1 MALIKCI
8 ECGKEISDKAKQ
20 CPNCGIK
27 RKKSAKNYIR
37 IMLFII
43 MGLFS
48 IILLYYIKGTWDV
61 IGYRIDNY
69 NEEGYL
75 KIYDVIYSISNFVY
89 YVCTFI
95 LLWIL
100 VIHKNY
106 PKKIFKTMGLVLLII
121 MIAFDI
127 IYTLAVM
134 AASDFEFYTGFMF
147 YAFQYFI
154 DRYALYTIL
163 YLIVIDTKE
172 KKNGIN

>member
-1 MALIKCI
+1 MWNKKEKKC
-8 ECGKEISDKAKQ
+8 
-20 CPNCGIK
+20 
-27 RKKSAKNYIR
+27 KKLYKDNAFYNY
-37 IMLFII
+37 
-43 MGLFS
+43 GLFS

-69 NEEGYL
+69 NEESYL

-127 IYTLAVM
+127 IYTLAFM
-134 AASDFEFYTGFMF
+134 AASDFEFYTGFLF
-147 YAFQYFI
+147 YMFQYFI